1 MSFLDSFFF
10 FYLCTAVLHEG
21 RVEEKSV
28 SEVQAQAQEGSC
40 TLLELAED
48 WLELSLENER
58 GKTVSLIFWFRSKIR
73 TISRFGQLYC

>member
-48 WLELSLENER
+48 
-58 GKTVSLIFWFRSKIR
+58 
-73 TISRFGQLYC
+73 